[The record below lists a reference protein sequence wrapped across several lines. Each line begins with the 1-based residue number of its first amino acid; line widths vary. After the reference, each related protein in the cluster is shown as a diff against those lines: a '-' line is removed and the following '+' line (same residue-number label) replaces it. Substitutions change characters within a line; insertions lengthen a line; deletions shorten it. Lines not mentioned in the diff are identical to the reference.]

1 MAPPAAGGAGTARA
15 PSLLGARLSGGS
27 AALMHAVVALLA
39 FKAWR
44 LPAQA
49 GPARTAQELGPVVVV
64 TAAWISLLYAFLFRQ
79 SYTAFTEWH
88 HLRREAHA
96 GGGSAPSMADV
107 KYGRVANARVL
118 ATTRAVGNYLEQA
131 PPFLLALYAHAA
143 LVSVRSAAV
152 CGWAWLAARSYY
164 SFVFVLPFPSLLLS
178 TVPAYLA
185 IAYML
190 ATAVLAL

>member
-1 MAPPAAGGAGTARA
+1 MYV
-15 PSLLGARLSGGS
+15 
-27 AALMHAVVALLA
+27 VVALLA
-39 FKAWR
+39 AKGWR

-49 GPARTAQELGPVVVV
+49 GPARTARELGPVVVV
-64 TAAWISLLYAFLFRQ
+64 TAAWIALLYAFLFRQ

-88 HLRREAHA
+88 RLRREAQA
-96 GGGSAPSMADV
+96 SGAAPPSMADV
-107 KYGRVANARVL
+107 KYGRVPSTRVL
-118 ATTRAVGNYLEQA
+118 AATRAVGNYLEQA
-131 PPFLLALYAHAA
+131 PPFLLALYAHAT
-143 LVSVRSAAV
+143 LVSVRTAMM

-164 SFVFVLPFPSLLLS
+164 AAAFVRPFPTLLTS